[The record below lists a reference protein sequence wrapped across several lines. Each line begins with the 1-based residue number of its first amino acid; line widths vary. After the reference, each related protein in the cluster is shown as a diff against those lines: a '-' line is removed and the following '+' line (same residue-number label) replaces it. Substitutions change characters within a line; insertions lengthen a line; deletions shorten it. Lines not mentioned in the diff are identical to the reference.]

1 MEIDLIKRLE
11 KYIKLTDKA
20 LKEVK
25 KTNYKKAESL
35 INMAE
40 NYYNDAIHFKEKGDY
55 INAFAAINYAHAFL
69 DAAAL
74 LGLIEVKNNALFM
87 VE

>member
-1 MEIDLIKRLE
+1 VYMGLKYKLE

-20 LKEVK
+20 LKEAK
-25 KTNYKKAESL
+25 NTKSKKAKIL
-35 INMAE
+35 IEMAE
-40 NYYNDAIHFKEKGDY
+40 NYYKDALYFKSKKDY

-74 LGLIEVKNNALFM
+74 LKLIKSKNRKLFM
-87 VE
+87 VD